1 MIFARVALSAT
12 ALAAFTAC
20 AAPTLDLAYLAS
32 LVGKYPWEGAAARQ
46 PSFFEVP
53 YIKKSFEQLVPT
65 VLRKTITGQLITGA
79 PNRVINGF
87 FVVSGCKPHDCPSKN
102 YIALVR
108 LADGATLFVVY
119 DASTGSDDASAT
131 RCFSSQ
137 GEIGSLPVEIREEIL
152 LQHTFRLD
160 ATDSVVSRN
169 EWVNHVTCSNEGSN
183 QALHRGASGAGER
196 QRKATH

>member
-79 PNRVINGF
+79 PNRVGRDT
-87 FVVSGCKPHDCPSKN
+87 H
-102 YIALVR
+102 LVR
-108 LADGATLFVVY
+108 SNDKHDG
-119 DASTGSDDASAT
+119 
-131 RCFSSQ
+131 R
-137 GEIGSLPVEIREEIL
+137 
-152 LQHTFRLD
+152 
-160 ATDSVVSRN
+160 
-169 EWVNHVTCSNEGSN
+169 W
-183 QALHRGASGAGER
+183 
-196 QRKATH
+196 